1 MTAIARRIG
10 GLRLP
15 GRSGGGSRTQRV
27 AYLYL
32 VPAFAV
38 MAAVTI
44 YPLLFQVWMSFTD
57 MDLIHLNFRAAA
69 GPDGVMGT
77 ADDIRPAFVG
87 LSNYVNI
94 VSSALAIPNYDF
106 IRLIVYNVWWAISNV
121 AIHLVLGVG
130 IALLLNAR
138 GLWFRKFYR
147 AFYILPV
154 VIPPIIVATV
164 WRNMFDRDDGAVNL
178 LLTGAGGFLG
188 LPADIFQIDWLRQV
202 KAPIDWLLPSVEGG
216 PDLALPL
223 AFYAM
228 LVTNTWLG
236 WPLNSVVAT
245 GALQSVPHELYEA
258 AEMDGA
264 TGWQKF
270 RHITLAYLRP
280 AMVPYAI
287 YGFVITFNLFHLS
300 YFMSNGGPVGKTEIL
315 VTQAYRLANEQREY
329 GVAAAFAVIMFFI
342 LLAIT
347 LVTNRMAKATQ
358 SYNL

>member
-1 MTAIARRIG
+1 MAATTARLG
-10 GLRLP
+10 GLRARLGGG
-15 GRSGGGSRTQRV
+15 GRSQRA

-32 VPAFAV
+32 VPAFAIMGV
-38 MAAVTI
+38 ITL
-44 YPLLFQVWMSFTD
+44 YPLAFQVWMSFTD
-57 MDLIHLNFRAAA
+57 MAPINLNLRVNV
-69 GPDGVMGT
+69 P
-77 ADDIRPAFVG
+77 PNYVG
-87 LSNYVNI
+87 LGNYQGI
-94 VSSALAIPNYDF
+94 ISSQLSIPNFDF
-106 IRLIVYNVWWAISNV
+106 LRLIIYNLFWALSNV

-130 IALLLNAR
+130 IALLLNVK
-138 GLWFRKFYR
+138 GLWFRKAYR

-164 WRNMFDRDDGAVNL
+164 WHNMFDKSDGAINL
-178 LLTGAGGFLG
+178 ILAGLGGFIG
-188 LPADIFQIDWLRQV
+188 IPADAFQIDWLRQV
-202 KAPIDWLLPSVEGG
+202 KAPIDWLLPSTAGG
-216 PDLALPL
+216 PNLALPL

-245 GALQSVPHELYEA
+245 GALQSIPNDLYEA

-264 TGWQKF
+264 TAWSKF

-287 YGFVITFNLFHLS
+287 YGFVITFNLFSLA
-300 YFMSNGGPVGKTEIL
+300 YWMSNGGPEGRTELL
-315 VTQAYRLANEQREY
+315 VTQAYQLANVQRLY
-329 GVAAAFAVIMFFI
+329 GVAAAFCVIMFFI

-347 LVTNRMAKATQ
+347 LVTNRLTKATQ